1 MNVKSI
7 FGTVGDFLGG
17 IGAVLVGL
25 ISVGVLSQIVFGT
38 GWLGIDVIGNLTGIV
53 NGFLGAGLTGL
64 IVLVVLC
71 GLWDSKSGK

>member
-7 FGTVGDFLGG
+7 FGTIGDFIGGIAGVLGG
-17 IGAVLVGL
+17 LVA
-25 ISVGVLSQIVFGT
+25 VGVLSQIVFGT

-64 IVLVVLC
+64 VVLVVLC
-71 GLWDSKSGK
+71 GLWDSK